1 MAQVFVRELSPGLV
15 KDWVVELEKYGMK
28 CEFDPDFDFE
38 TWEEW
43 YVPVKMEI
51 IPGHFPA
58 DSKFSNTQMMVGL
71 DISVTRLSK
80 KDLTDLIN
88 SEDGE
93 NLTIEAV
100 ERLRQCKTL
109 IYFDE
114 ENRIKGLIN
123 WRFFIFAIATLG
135 VITEGI
141 LVCELME
148 GQLLTGSQAIALAI
162 KECTRIELE
171 SLKDPDRY
179 PMTWN
184 YHEFTQWDYP
194 SKKEETCGDIEE
206 DIPY

>member
-1 MAQVFVRELSPGLV
+1 MAQVFVRELNPGLIQ
-15 KDWVVELEKYGMK
+15 DWINELGKYGMN

-38 TWEEW
+38 TWEEG
-43 YVPVKMEI
+43 YVPVKVEI
-51 IPGHFPA
+51 IPGHSPA
-58 DSKFSNTQMMVGL
+58 DSKFSNIQMMAGL
-71 DISVTRLSK
+71 DISVIQLSEIE
-80 KDLTDLIN
+80 LTDLLN
-88 SEDGE
+88 FEDGE
-93 NLTIEAV
+93 NPTIEAV
-100 ERLRQCKTL
+100 EKLRQCKTL

-114 ENRIKGLIN
+114 ENRIRGLLN
-123 WRFFIFAIATLG
+123 WHFFIFAIATLG

-148 GQLLTGSQAIALAI
+148 GQLLTGSQAIAAAI

-184 YHEFTQWDYP
+184 YHEFIQWDYP
-194 SKKEETCGDIEE
+194 SKKEEPGDEIEE